1 MAGRFFLPA
10 VFLRGGK
17 VLMKKREWKGK
28 EEVIKTKDSVKRT
41 PTGARNKALQS
52 AFIRETARNTRQK
65 SGSVF
70 NEASDDSQE
79 EMETDAVYVSK
90 YAISKAKSRKTD
102 KKRERHR
109 ERVKPEVRTRAD
121 LQRKRYTADK
131 ATKRRTVKRDYRRVM
146 EVRRNVSIVHLKKKF
161 IQEKKRKTLENRYH
175 AEPMATE
182 ERYSYQPHPF
192 SQTEG
197 ERENNSQNFNYVH
210 KGKLYR
216 RIKRDRK
223 IYEPLRNTKYT
234 NRKREYNTQRQSF
247 IKHKLKE
254 RFLSEKSVAK
264 FNAKAAKFS
273 ERLSK
278 AVIHTAQAFVKNI
291 LTALGGMSAALVVF
305 VIIAAVMAVVSTSF
319 GIFFSTFDNTAGTK
333 QVAQIVAETNYE
345 FNQKVRKIENSVAYD
360 SIEYHCLPD
369 GGSELLISNW
379 TDVVAVFS
387 ARVSGDKN
395 HALDVVTMDEKREK
409 LLKETFWDM
418 NKLTYSTERIVH
430 HHDEEDDDVEIKLH
444 ITLTSKNYN
453 DMYEVYDFT
462 EYQKQ
467 STEEILKPE
476 YAQMLS
482 ELIGAM
488 DATGNDVEISDAAL
502 RDILDNIHE
511 IVSEKR
517 KETVK
522 TAFSL
527 VGKVSYF
534 WGGKSSAIGWDSR
547 WGTPKK
553 VTAAGSNTTGMTIP
567 YGLDCSGFV
576 DWVFNNT
583 FGVVVG
589 HGGGARS
596 QYSYCRK
603 ISWAEAQPGDLVFYP
618 DLGHVGI
625 VAGYDGEGNVL
636 IVHCSLNGVVV
647 TGRVGFTLV
656 GRPEVF

>member
-1 MAGRFFLPA
+1 
-10 VFLRGGK
+10 
-17 VLMKKREWKGK
+17 MKKREWKGK
-28 EEVIKTKDSVKRT
+28 EDVIKTKDSVKKT
-41 PTGARNKALQS
+41 PTGERNKALQS
-52 AFIRETARNTRQK
+52 AFVREMARNARQK
-65 SGSVF
+65 SESVF

-79 EMETDAVYVSK
+79 EMEADVVYVSE
-90 YAISKAKSRKTD
+90 YAIRKAKSRKTD

-109 ERVKPEVRTRAD
+109 ERVKPAVRTRDD
-121 LQRKRYTADK
+121 LQRKRYTVDK
-131 ATKRRTVKRDYRRVM
+131 ATKGRRVKRDSRRVM
-146 EVRRNVSIVHLKKKF
+146 EVRRNVGILRLRRKF
-161 IQEKKRKTLENRYH
+161 IQEKKRKTLENKYH
-175 AEPMATE
+175 VEPIATE
-182 ERYSYQPHPF
+182 ERYSYQPKSF
-192 SQTEG
+192 SQTE
-197 ERENNSQNFNYVH
+197 RENNPQDFNYEP
-210 KGKLYR
+210 KGRLYR
-216 RIKRDRK
+216 KRERDRE
-223 IYEPLRNTKYT
+223 IYEPLRNTRNT
-234 NRKREYNTQRQSF
+234 NRKREYNTQRRSF
-247 IKHKLKE
+247 IKNKLKE

-264 FNAKAAKFS
+264 FNVKAAKFS

-278 AVIHTAQAFVKNI
+278 AVIHTAQAFVKSI
-291 LTALGGMSAALVVF
+291 LTALGGMSVALVVF

-319 GIFFSTFDNTAGTK
+319 GIFFSTFDHTEGTK

-345 FNQKVRKIENSVAYD
+345 FNQKVKEIENSVAYD
-360 SIEYHCLPD
+360 SIVYHCLPD
-369 GGSELLISNW
+369 GGSDLLITNW

-418 NKLTYSTERIVH
+418 NELTYRTEKIIRRHNGKKTVK
-430 HHDEEDDDVEIKLH
+430 IKLH
-444 ITLTSKNYN
+444 ITLTSKKCS
-453 DMYEVYDFT
+453 DMYEFYHFT
-462 EYQKQ
+462 KYQRQ
-467 STEEILKPE
+467 SAEELLKPE

-488 DATGNDVEISDAAL
+488 DITGNNVEISDAAL
-502 RDILDNIHE
+502 RDILDNFPE
-511 IVSEKR
+511 AVSEKR
-517 KETVK
+517 KATVK

>member
-10 VFLRGGK
+10 VFLCGGK

-28 EEVIKTKDSVKRT
+28 EEVIKTKDSVKKT

-52 AFIRETARNTRQK
+52 AFVRETARNARQK
-65 SGSVF
+65 SESVF
-70 NEASDDSQE
+70 NETAEDAQE
-79 EMETDAVYVSK
+79 DMEDTAVYVSE

-109 ERVKPEVRTRAD
+109 EREKPAVRTRAD
-121 LQRKRYTADK
+121 LQRKRDTVDK
-131 ATKRRTVKRDYRRVM
+131 ATKRRRVKRDSRRVM
-146 EVRRNVSIVHLKKKF
+146 EVRRNVGILRLRRKF
-161 IQEKKRKTLENRYH
+161 IQEKKRKTLENKYRVDSIV
-175 AEPMATE
+175 TE
-182 ERYSYQPHPF
+182 EGYSYQTKAF
-192 SQTEG
+192 SQTE
-197 ERENNSQNFNYVH
+197 
-210 KGKLYR
+210 
-216 RIKRDRK
+216 RDREF
-223 IYEPLRNTKYT
+223 YEPLRNTRDT
-234 NRKREYNTQRQSF
+234 NRKREYNTQRRSF

-254 RFLSEKSVAK
+254 RFLSEKAVAK
-264 FNAKAAKFS
+264 FNAKAEKLS
-273 ERLSK
+273 ERLTK

-291 LTALGGMSAALVVF
+291 LAALGGMGVALVVF

-345 FNQKVRKIENSVAYD
+345 FNQKIREIEKSVAYD
-360 SIEYHCLPD
+360 SIVYHCLPD
-369 GGSELLISNW
+369 GGSELLITNW

-418 NKLTYSTERIVH
+418 NELTYRTEKIVRRH
-430 HHDEEDDDVEIKLH
+430 NGKKTVKIKLH
-444 ITLTSKNYN
+444 ITLTSKKCS
-453 DMYEVYDFT
+453 DMYEFYNFT
-462 EYQKQ
+462 KYQKQ
-467 STEEILKPE
+467 SAEELLKPE

-488 DATGNDVEISDAAL
+488 DVTGNDVEISDAAL
-502 RDILDNIHE
+502 RDILQNLPE
-511 IVSEKR
+511 AVSEKR
-517 KETVK
+517 KATVK

-553 VTAAGSNTTGMTIP
+553 VTATGSNTTGMTIP

>member
-28 EEVIKTKDSVKRT
+28 EDVIKTKDSVKKT

-52 AFIRETARNTRQK
+52 AFVRETARNARQK
-65 SGSVF
+65 SESVF
-70 NEASDDSQE
+70 NETAEDAQE
-79 EMETDAVYVSK
+79 DMEDTAVYVSE

-109 ERVKPEVRTRAD
+109 EREKPAVQTRAD
-121 LQRKRYTADK
+121 LQRKRDAVDK
-131 ATKRRTVKRDYRRVM
+131 ATKRRKVKRDYRRVM
-146 EVRRNVSIVHLKKKF
+146 EVRRNVGIARLKKKF
-161 IQEKKRKTLENRYH
+161 LQEKKKKTIENKYRTD
-175 AEPMATE
+175 PIATE
-182 ERYSYQPHPF
+182 ERYSYQPKSF
-192 SQTEG
+192 LRT
-197 ERENNSQNFNYVH
+197 ERENNPQSNKKVSNQTIYI
-210 KGKLYR
+210 KGR
-216 RIKRDRK
+216 HFRK
-223 IYEPLRNTKYT
+223 SLGDTD
-234 NRKREYNTQRQSF
+234 RKREDNTQRRSF
-247 IKHKLKE
+247 IKNKLKE
-254 RFLSEKSVAK
+254 RFLSEKSVVK

-278 AVIHTAQAFVKNI
+278 AVIHTAQAFVKSI
-291 LTALGGMSAALVVF
+291 LTALGGMGAALVVF
-305 VIIAAVMAVVSTSF
+305 VIIAAVMAIVSTSF

-345 FNQKVRKIENSVAYD
+345 FNQKVREIEKSVAYD
-360 SIEYHCLPD
+360 SIVYHCLPD

-395 HALDVVTMDEKREK
+395 HALDVVTMDAERER

-418 NKLTYSTERIVH
+418 NELTYRTEKIVRRH
-430 HHDEEDDDVEIKLH
+430 NGKKMVKIKLH
-444 ITLTSKNYN
+444 ITLTSKKCSDIYEFYN
-453 DMYEVYDFT
+453 FT
-462 EYQKQ
+462 KYQRQ
-467 STEEILKPE
+467 SAEELLKPE

-488 DATGNDVEISDAAL
+488 DVSGNHVEISDAAL
-502 RDILDNIHE
+502 RDILNNLPE
-511 IVSEKR
+511 AVSEKR
-517 KETVK
+517 KVTVK
-522 TAFSL
+522 TAFFL

-547 WGTPKK
+547 WGTPRK

-625 VAGYDGEGNVL
+625 VAGYDGEGM
-636 IVHCSLNGVVV
+636 C
-647 TGRVGFTLV
+647 
-656 GRPEVF
+656 

>member
-10 VFLRGGK
+10 VFLCGGK

-28 EEVIKTKDSVKRT
+28 EEVIKTKDSVKKT

-52 AFIRETARNTRQK
+52 AFVRETARNARQK
-65 SGSVF
+65 SESVF
-70 NEASDDSQE
+70 NETAEDAQE
-79 EMETDAVYVSK
+79 DMEDTAVYVSE

-109 ERVKPEVRTRAD
+109 EREKLAVRTRAD
-121 LQRKRYTADK
+121 LQRKRYTVDK
-131 ATKRRTVKRDYRRVM
+131 ATKRRRVKRDSRRVM
-146 EVRRNVSIVHLKKKF
+146 EVRRDVGIIRLKKKF
-161 IQEKKRKTLENRYH
+161 LQEKKRKTLEKKHYS
-175 AEPMATE
+175 APIVTE
-182 ERYSYQPHPF
+182 EGYSYQPKAF
-192 SQTEG
+192 WRT
-197 ERENNSQNFNYVH
+197 ERENRPQSNKKVSNQTIDIEGRYF
-210 KGKLYR
+210 R
-216 RIKRDRK
+216 
-223 IYEPLRNTKYT
+223 EPLGDTD
-234 NRKREYNTQRQSF
+234 RKREYDAQRRSF
-247 IKHKLKE
+247 IKNKLKE

-264 FNAKAAKFS
+264 INTQAEKFS

-278 AVIHTAQAFVKNI
+278 AVIHTAQAFVKSV
-291 LTALGGMSAALVVF
+291 LTALGGMGAALVIF

-345 FNQKVRKIENSVAYD
+345 FNQKIREIEKSVAYD
-360 SIEYHCLPD
+360 SIVYHCLPD
-369 GGSELLISNW
+369 GGSELLITNW

-418 NKLTYSTERIVH
+418 NELTYRTEKIVRRH
-430 HHDEEDDDVEIKLH
+430 NGKKTVKIKLH
-444 ITLTSKNYN
+444 ITLTSKKCS
-453 DMYEVYDFT
+453 DMYEFYNFT
-462 EYQKQ
+462 KYQKQ
-467 STEEILKPE
+467 SAEELLKPE

-488 DATGNDVEISDAAL
+488 DVTGNDVEISDAAL
-502 RDILDNIHE
+502 RDILQNLPE
-511 IVSEKR
+511 AVSEKR
-517 KETVK
+517 KATVK

>member
-1 MAGRFFLPA
+1 
-10 VFLRGGK
+10 
-17 VLMKKREWKGK
+17 MKKREWKGK

-52 AFIRETARNTRQK
+52 AFIRETARNARQK

-70 NEASDDSQE
+70 NETAEDAQE
-79 EMETDAVYVSK
+79 DLEDTAAYIPEYAVR
-90 YAISKAKSRKTD
+90 KAKNRKSD
-102 KKRERHR
+102 KRYTGEKGRTAERS
-109 ERVKPEVRTRAD
+109 VAWTRDD
-121 LQRKRYTADK
+121 LQRKRYVIDK
-131 ATKRRTVKRDYRRVM
+131 AAKRRKVKRDSRRVM
-146 EVRRNVSIVHLKKKF
+146 EVRRNVGIIRLKKKF
-161 IQEKKRKTLENRYH
+161 LQEKKRKTLEKKHYS
-175 AEPMATE
+175 APIVTE
-182 ERYSYQPHPF
+182 EGCSYQPKAF
-192 SQTEG
+192 LRT
-197 ERENNSQNFNYVH
+197 ERENNPQSNKKVSNQTIDT
-210 KGKLYR
+210 KGRYFR
-216 RIKRDRK
+216 
-223 IYEPLRNTKYT
+223 EPLGNTD
-234 NRKREYNTQRQSF
+234 RKREYDAQRRSF

-254 RFLSEKSVAK
+254 RFINERETAKINRKAEKL
-264 FNAKAAKFS
+264 S
-273 ERLSK
+273 ERLTK
-278 AVIHTAQAFVKNI
+278 AVIHTAQAFVKSI
-291 LTALGGMSAALVVF
+291 LAALGGMGAALVVF

-345 FNQKVRKIENSVAYD
+345 FNQKVKEIENSVAYD
-360 SIEYHCLPD
+360 SIVYHCLPD
-369 GGSELLISNW
+369 GGSDLLITNW
-379 TDVVAVFS
+379 IDVVAVFS

-395 HALDVVTMDEKREK
+395 YALDVVTMDAERER

-418 NKLTYSTERIVH
+418 NELTYRTEKIVRRH
-430 HHDEEDDDVEIKLH
+430 NGKKTVKIKLH
-444 ITLTSKNYN
+444 ITLTSKKCS
-453 DMYEVYDFT
+453 DMYEFYNFT
-462 EYQKQ
+462 KYQKQ
-467 STEEILKPE
+467 SAEELLKPE

-488 DATGNDVEISDAAL
+488 DVTGNNVEISDAAL
-502 RDILDNIHE
+502 RDILDNFPE
-511 IVSEKR
+511 AVSEKR
-517 KETVK
+517 KATVK

-547 WGTPKK
+547 WGTPRK

>member
-10 VFLRGGK
+10 VFLCGGK

-28 EEVIKTKDSVKRT
+28 EEVIKTKDSVKKT

-52 AFIRETARNTRQK
+52 AFIRETARNARQK
-65 SGSVF
+65 SESVF
-70 NEASDDSQE
+70 HEASDDSQE
-79 EMETDAVYVSK
+79 EMETDVVYVSE
-90 YAISKAKSRKTD
+90 YAIRKAKSRKTD

-109 ERVKPEVRTRAD
+109 ERVKPAVRTRDD
-121 LQRKRYTADK
+121 LQRKRDTVDK
-131 ATKRRTVKRDYRRVM
+131 AAKRRKVKRDSRRVM
-146 EVRRNVSIVHLKKKF
+146 EVRRNVGIVRLKKKF
-161 IQEKKRKTLENRYH
+161 LQEKKKKTLEKKHYS
-175 AEPMATE
+175 APIVTE
-182 ERYSYQPHPF
+182 EGYSYQPKSF
-192 SQTEG
+192 LQI
-197 ERENNSQNFNYVH
+197 ERENNPQSNKKDLNQAIYTKDRRFH
-210 KGKLYR
+210 KSLE
-216 RIKRDRK
+216 D
-223 IYEPLRNTKYT
+223 T
-234 NRKREYNTQRQSF
+234 NRKREYNTQRRSF

-254 RFLSEKSVAK
+254 RFINERETAK
-264 FNAKAAKFS
+264 INAKAAKFS

-278 AVIHTAQAFVKNI
+278 AVIHTAQAFVKSI
-291 LTALGGMSAALVVF
+291 LAALGGMGAALVIF

-319 GIFFSTFDNTAGTK
+319 VIFFSTFDHTEGTK

-345 FNQKVRKIENSVAYD
+345 FNQKVKEIENSVAYD
-360 SIEYHCLPD
+360 SIVYHCLPD
-369 GGSELLISNW
+369 GSSELLITNW

-387 ARVSGDKN
+387 ARVSGDQN

-418 NKLTYSTERIVH
+418 NELTYRTEKIVRRH
-430 HHDEEDDDVEIKLH
+430 NGKKTVKIKLH
-444 ITLTSKNYN
+444 ITLTSKKCR
-453 DMYEVYDFT
+453 DMYEFYDFT
-462 EYQKQ
+462 KYQRQ
-467 STEEILKPE
+467 SAEELLKPE

-488 DATGNDVEISDAAL
+488 DVTGNNVEISDAAL
-502 RDILDNIHE
+502 RDILDNLPE
-511 IVSEKR
+511 TVSEER
-517 KETVK
+517 KATVK

-534 WGGKSSAIGWDSR
+534 WGGKSSVIGWDSR

-553 VTAAGSNTTGMTIP
+553 VTATGSNTTGMTIP

-647 TGRVGFTLV
+647 TGRVGFTLI

>member
-17 VLMKKREWKGK
+17 VLMKKRERKGK

-41 PTGARNKALQS
+41 PTGAKNKALQS
-52 AFIRETARNTRQK
+52 AFIRETARNARQK
-65 SGSVF
+65 SESVF
-70 NEASDDSQE
+70 HEASDDSQE
-79 EMETDAVYVSK
+79 EMETDVVYVSE
-90 YAISKAKSRKTD
+90 YAIRKAKSRKTD
-102 KKRERHR
+102 KKRERCR
-109 ERVKPEVRTRAD
+109 ERVKPAVRTRND
-121 LQRKRYTADK
+121 LQRKRDTVDK
-131 ATKRRTVKRDYRRVM
+131 ATKRRRVKRDDRRVM
-146 EVRRNVSIVHLKKKF
+146 EVRRNVGIVRLKKKF
-161 IQEKKRKTLENRYH
+161 LQEKKKKTIENKYRTD
-175 AEPMATE
+175 PIATE
-182 ERYSYQPHPF
+182 ERCSYQPKSF
-192 SQTEG
+192 LRT
-197 ERENNSQNFNYVH
+197 ERENNPQSNKKVSNQTIYI
-210 KGKLYR
+210 KGR
-216 RIKRDRK
+216 HFRK
-223 IYEPLRNTKYT
+223 SLGDTD
-234 NRKREYNTQRQSF
+234 RKREYDAHRRSF
-247 IKHKLKE
+247 IKNKLKE
-254 RFLSEKSVAK
+254 QFLSEKSVAK
-264 FNAKAAKFS
+264 INTQAEKFS

-278 AVIHTAQAFVKNI
+278 AVIHTAQAFVKSI
-291 LTALGGMSAALVVF
+291 LTALGGMSVALVVF
-305 VIIAAVMAVVSTSF
+305 VIIAAVMAVASTSF
-319 GIFFSTFDNTAGTK
+319 GIFFSTFDHTEGTK

-345 FNQKVRKIENSVAYD
+345 FNQKVKEIENSVAYD
-360 SIEYHCLPD
+360 SIVYHCLPD
-369 GGSELLISNW
+369 GGSDLLITNW

-418 NKLTYSTERIVH
+418 NELTYRTEKIVRRH
-430 HHDEEDDDVEIKLH
+430 NGKKTVKIKLH
-444 ITLTSKNYN
+444 ITLTGKKCS
-453 DMYEVYDFT
+453 DMYEFYNFT
-462 EYQKQ
+462 KYQKQ
-467 STEEILKPE
+467 SAEELLKPE

-488 DATGNDVEISDAAL
+488 DVTGNHVEISDAAL
-502 RDILDNIHE
+502 RDILNNLPE
-511 IVSEKR
+511 TVSEER

-522 TAFSL
+522 AAFSL

-636 IVHCSLNGVVV
+636 VVHCSLNGVVV

>member
-1 MAGRFFLPA
+1 
-10 VFLRGGK
+10 
-17 VLMKKREWKGK
+17 MKKREWKGK
-28 EEVIKTKDSVKRT
+28 EEVIKTKDSVKKT

-52 AFIRETARNTRQK
+52 AFIREMAKNARQK
-65 SGSVF
+65 SESVF

-79 EMETDAVYVSK
+79 EMETDVVYVSE

-109 ERVKPEVRTRAD
+109 ERVKPAVRTRAD
-121 LQRKRYTADK
+121 LQRKRDTVDK
-131 ATKRRTVKRDYRRVM
+131 ATKRRRVKRDSRRVM
-146 EVRRNVSIVHLKKKF
+146 EVRRNVGIVRLKKKF
-161 IQEKKRKTLENRYH
+161 LQEKKKKTLENKYH
-175 AEPMATE
+175 VEPIATE
-182 ERYSYQPHPF
+182 ERYSYQPKSF
-192 SQTEG
+192 SQTEK
-197 ERENNSQNFNYVH
+197 ERENNPQNFNYEP
-210 KGKLYR
+210 KGRLYR
-216 RIKRDRK
+216 KRERDRG
-223 IYEPLRNTKYT
+223 IYEPLRNTRNT
-234 NRKREYNTQRQSF
+234 NRKREYNTQRRSF
-247 IKHKLKE
+247 IINKLKE

-264 FNAKAAKFS
+264 FNVKAAKFS

-278 AVIHTAQAFVKNI
+278 AVIHTAQAFVKSI
-291 LTALGGMSAALVVF
+291 LTALGGMSVALVVF

-319 GIFFSTFDNTAGTK
+319 GIFFSTFDNTTGTK

-345 FNQKVRKIENSVAYD
+345 FNQRIKKIGADIAHDSV
-360 SIEYHCLPD
+360 EYHSLPD
-369 GGSELLISNW
+369 GGSDLLITNW

-395 HALDVVTMDEKREK
+395 HALDVVTMDAERER

-418 NKLTYSTERIVH
+418 NELTYRTERIVRRH
-430 HHDEEDDDVEIKLH
+430 NGKKTVKIKLH
-444 ITLTSKNYN
+444 ITLTSKKCS
-453 DMYEVYDFT
+453 DMYEFYNFT
-462 EYQKQ
+462 KYQRQ
-467 STEEILKPE
+467 SAEELLKPE

-488 DATGNDVEISDAAL
+488 DVTGNDVEISDAAL
-502 RDILDNIHE
+502 RDILDSFPE
-511 IVSEKR
+511 TVSEKR
-517 KETVK
+517 KATVK

>member
-1 MAGRFFLPA
+1 
-10 VFLRGGK
+10 
-17 VLMKKREWKGK
+17 MKKREWKGK

-41 PTGARNKALQS
+41 PIGARNKALQS
-52 AFIRETARNTRQK
+52 AFIRETARNARQK
-65 SGSVF
+65 SESVF
-70 NEASDDSQE
+70 NETSEDAQE
-79 EMETDAVYVSK
+79 DLEDTAAYIPEYAVR
-90 YAISKAKSRKTD
+90 KAKNRKSD
-102 KKRERHR
+102 KRYTGEKGRTAERSA
-109 ERVKPEVRTRAD
+109 VRIRAD
-121 LQRKRYTADK
+121 LQRKRYTVDK
-131 ATKRRTVKRDYRRVM
+131 ATKGRRVKRDSRRVM
-146 EVRRNVSIVHLKKKF
+146 EVRRNVGILRLRRKF
-161 IQEKKRKTLENRYH
+161 IQEKKRKTLEKKRYS
-175 AEPMATE
+175 APIATE
-182 ERYSYQPHPF
+182 EGYSYQPKAF
-192 SQTEG
+192 LRT
-197 ERENNSQNFNYVH
+197 ERENNPQSNKKVSNQTIYI
-210 KGKLYR
+210 KGRYFR
-216 RIKRDRK
+216 
-223 IYEPLRNTKYT
+223 EPLGDTD
-234 NRKREYNTQRQSF
+234 RKREDNAQRRSF

-254 RFLSEKSVAK
+254 RFLSEKVK
-264 FNAKAAKFS
+264 NNAKAAKFS

-278 AVIHTAQAFVKNI
+278 AVIHMVQAFVKSI
-291 LTALGGMSAALVVF
+291 LAALGGMGAALVVF

-345 FNQKVRKIENSVAYD
+345 FNQKVREIEKSVAYD
-360 SIEYHCLPD
+360 SIVYHCLPD

-395 HALDVVTMDEKREK
+395 HALDVVTMDAERER

-418 NKLTYSTERIVH
+418 NELTYRTEKIVRRH
-430 HHDEEDDDVEIKLH
+430 NGKKTVKIKLH
-444 ITLTSKNYN
+444 ITLTSKKCR
-453 DMYEVYDFT
+453 DMYEFYNFT
-462 EYQKQ
+462 KYQRQ
-467 STEEILKPE
+467 SAEELLKPE

-488 DATGNDVEISDAAL
+488 DVSGNHVEISDAAL
-502 RDILDNIHE
+502 RDILNNLPE
-511 IVSEKR
+511 AVSEKR
-517 KETVK
+517 KVTVK
-522 TAFSL
+522 TAFFL

-547 WGTPKK
+547 WGTPRK

>member
-10 VFLRGGK
+10 VFLCGGK

-28 EEVIKTKDSVKRT
+28 EEVIKTKDSVKKT

-52 AFIRETARNTRQK
+52 AFIRETARNARQK
-65 SGSVF
+65 SESVF
-70 NEASDDSQE
+70 HEASDDSQE
-79 EMETDAVYVSK
+79 EMETDVVYVSE
-90 YAISKAKSRKTD
+90 YAIRKAKSRKTD

-109 ERVKPEVRTRAD
+109 ERVKPAVRTRDD
-121 LQRKRYTADK
+121 LQRKRDTVDK
-131 ATKRRTVKRDYRRVM
+131 AAKRRKVKRDSRRVM
-146 EVRRNVSIVHLKKKF
+146 EVRRNVGIVRLKKKF
-161 IQEKKRKTLENRYH
+161 LQEKKKKTLEKKHYS
-175 AEPMATE
+175 APIVTE
-182 ERYSYQPHPF
+182 EGYSYQPKSF
-192 SQTEG
+192 LQI
-197 ERENNSQNFNYVH
+197 ERENNPQSNKKDLNQAIYTKDRRFH
-210 KGKLYR
+210 KSLE
-216 RIKRDRK
+216 D
-223 IYEPLRNTKYT
+223 T
-234 NRKREYNTQRQSF
+234 NRKREYNTQRRSF

-254 RFLSEKSVAK
+254 RFINERETAK
-264 FNAKAAKFS
+264 INAKAAKFS

-278 AVIHTAQAFVKNI
+278 AVIHTAQAFVKSI
-291 LTALGGMSAALVVF
+291 LAALGGMGAALVIF

-319 GIFFSTFDNTAGTK
+319 GIFFSTFDHTEGTK

-345 FNQKVRKIENSVAYD
+345 FNQKVKEIENSVAYD
-360 SIEYHCLPD
+360 SIVYHCLPD
-369 GGSELLISNW
+369 GSSELLITNW

-387 ARVSGDKN
+387 ARVSGDQN

-418 NKLTYSTERIVH
+418 NELTYRTEKIVRRH
-430 HHDEEDDDVEIKLH
+430 NGKKTVKIKLH
-444 ITLTSKNYN
+444 ITLTSKKCR
-453 DMYEVYDFT
+453 DMYEFYDFT
-462 EYQKQ
+462 KYQRQ
-467 STEEILKPE
+467 SAEELLKPE

-488 DATGNDVEISDAAL
+488 DVTGNNVEISDAAL
-502 RDILDNIHE
+502 RDILDNLPE
-511 IVSEKR
+511 TVSEER
-517 KETVK
+517 KATVK

-534 WGGKSSAIGWDSR
+534 WGGKSSVIGWDSR

-553 VTAAGSNTTGMTIP
+553 VTATGSNTTGMTIP

-589 HGGGARS
+589 HGGGVRS

-647 TGRVGFTLV
+647 TGRVGFTLI

>member
-1 MAGRFFLPA
+1 
-10 VFLRGGK
+10 
-17 VLMKKREWKGK
+17 MKKREWKGK
-28 EEVIKTKDSVKRT
+28 EEVIKTKDSVKKT
-41 PTGARNKALQS
+41 PTGAKNKALQS
-52 AFIRETARNTRQK
+52 AFTRETARNARQK
-65 SGSVF
+65 SESVF
-70 NEASDDSQE
+70 HEASDDSQE
-79 EMETDAVYVSK
+79 DMEDTAAYIPEYAV
-90 YAISKAKSRKTD
+90 SKAKNRKSD
-102 KKRERHR
+102 KRYTGEKGRTAERSA
-109 ERVKPEVRTRAD
+109 VRTRGN
-121 LQRKRYTADK
+121 LQRKRDTIDK
-131 ATKRRTVKRDYRRVM
+131 ATKRRKVKRDSRRVM
-146 EVRRNVSIVHLKKKF
+146 EVRRNVGIVRLKKKL
-161 IQEKKRKTLENRYH
+161 IQEKKKKTLEKKHYS
-175 AEPMATE
+175 APIVTE
-182 ERYSYQPHPF
+182 EGYSYQPKSF
-192 SQTEG
+192 LQI
-197 ERENNSQNFNYVH
+197 ERENNPQSNKKDLNQAIYTKDRCFH
-210 KGKLYR
+210 KSLE
-216 RIKRDRK
+216 D
-223 IYEPLRNTKYT
+223 T
-234 NRKREYNTQRQSF
+234 NRKREYNTQRRSF

-254 RFLSEKSVAK
+254 RFINERETAK
-264 FNAKAAKFS
+264 INAKAAKFS

-278 AVIHTAQAFVKNI
+278 AVIHTAQAFVKSV
-291 LTALGGMSAALVVF
+291 LTALGGMGAALVIF

-333 QVAQIVAETNYE
+333 PVAQIVAETNYE
-345 FNQKVRKIENSVAYD
+345 FHQKVREIEKSVAYD
-360 SIEYHCLPD
+360 SIVYHSLPD
-369 GGSELLISNW
+369 GGSDLLITNW

-418 NKLTYSTERIVH
+418 NQMTYRTEKIVRRH
-430 HHDEEDDDVEIKLH
+430 NGKKTVKIKLH
-444 ITLTSKNYN
+444 ITLTSKKCS
-453 DMYEVYDFT
+453 DMYEFYNFT
-462 EYQKQ
+462 KYQKQ
-467 STEEILKPE
+467 SAEELLKPE

-488 DATGNDVEISDAAL
+488 DVTGNNVEISDAAL
-502 RDILDNIHE
+502 RDILDNFPE
-511 IVSEKR
+511 AVSEKR
-517 KETVK
+517 KATVK

-547 WGTPKK
+547 WGTPRK

>member
-1 MAGRFFLPA
+1 M
-10 VFLRGGK
+10 
-17 VLMKKREWKGK
+17 MKKREWKGK

-52 AFIRETARNTRQK
+52 AFIRETARNARQK

-70 NEASDDSQE
+70 HEASDNSQE
-79 EMETDAVYVSK
+79 EMETDVVYVSE
-90 YAISKAKSRKTD
+90 YAIRKAKSRKTD

-109 ERVKPEVRTRAD
+109 ERVKPAVRTRAD
-121 LQRKRYTADK
+121 LQRKRDTVDK
-131 ATKRRTVKRDYRRVM
+131 AVKRRTVKRDSRRVM
-146 EVRRNVSIVHLKKKF
+146 EVRRNIGIVRLKKKF
-161 IQEKKRKTLENRYH
+161 LQEKKRKILENKHYV
-175 AEPMATE
+175 EPIVTE
-182 ERYSYQPHPF
+182 EGYSYQTKSF
-192 SQTEG
+192 LQTE
-197 ERENNSQNFNYVH
+197 RETNSQNFNYEP
-210 KGKLYR
+210 KERLYR
-216 RIKRDRK
+216 RRERDRK
-223 IYEPLRNTKYT
+223 IYDPLGNARDTD
-234 NRKREYNTQRQSF
+234 RKREDNAQRRAF

-254 RFLSEKSVAK
+254 RFIYERETAKINRKAEKL
-264 FNAKAAKFS
+264 S
-273 ERLSK
+273 ERLTK
-278 AVIHTAQAFVKNI
+278 AVIHTAQAFVKSI
-291 LTALGGMSAALVVF
+291 LAALGGMGAALVVF

-345 FNQKVRKIENSVAYD
+345 FNQRVREIENSVAYD
-360 SIEYHCLPD
+360 SIVYHCLPD
-369 GGSELLISNW
+369 GGSDLLITNW

-418 NKLTYSTERIVH
+418 NELTYRTEKIVRRH
-430 HHDEEDDDVEIKLH
+430 NGKKTVKIKLH
-444 ITLTSKNYN
+444 ITLTSKKCS

-462 EYQKQ
+462 KYQRQ
-467 STEEILKPE
+467 SAEELLKPE

-488 DATGNDVEISDAAL
+488 DVTGNKVEISDAAL
-502 RDILDNIHE
+502 RDILDNLPE
-511 IVSEKR
+511 TVSEER
-517 KETVK
+517 KATVK

>member
-1 MAGRFFLPA
+1 MTGRFFLPA
-10 VFLRGGK
+10 VFLCGGK

-28 EEVIKTKDSVKRT
+28 EEVIKTKDSVKKT

-52 AFIRETARNTRQK
+52 AFIRETARNVRQK

-79 EMETDAVYVSK
+79 EMETDVVYVSE
-90 YAISKAKSRKTD
+90 YAIRKAKSRKID
-102 KKRERHR
+102 KKRERCR
-109 ERVKPEVRTRAD
+109 EREKPAVRTRAD
-121 LQRKRYTADK
+121 LQRKRYAVDK
-131 ATKRRTVKRDYRRVM
+131 AAKRRKVKRDDRRVM
-146 EVRRNVSIVHLKKKF
+146 EVRRNIGIVRLKKKF
-161 IQEKKRKTLENRYH
+161 LQEKKKKTLENKYY
-175 AEPMATE
+175 AEPIATE
-182 ERYSYQPHPF
+182 ERYSYQMKAF
-192 SQTEG
+192 SQTE
-197 ERENNSQNFNYVH
+197 
-210 KGKLYR
+210 
-216 RIKRDRK
+216 RDREF
-223 IYEPLRNTKYT
+223 YEPLRNTRDT
-234 NRKREYNTQRQSF
+234 NRKREDNTQRRSF

-254 RFLSEKSVAK
+254 RFIYERETAKINRKAEKL
-264 FNAKAAKFS
+264 S

-278 AVIHTAQAFVKNI
+278 AVIHTAQAFVKSI
-291 LTALGGMSAALVVF
+291 LTALGGMSVALVVF

-319 GIFFSTFDNTAGTK
+319 GIFFSTFDHTEGTK

-345 FNQKVRKIENSVAYD
+345 FNQKVKEIENSVAYD
-360 SIEYHCLPD
+360 SIVYHCLPD
-369 GGSELLISNW
+369 GGSDLLITNW

-418 NKLTYSTERIVH
+418 NELTYRTEKIIRRHNGKKTVK
-430 HHDEEDDDVEIKLH
+430 IKLH
-444 ITLTSKNYN
+444 ITLTSKKCS
-453 DMYEVYDFT
+453 DMYEFYDFT
-462 EYQKQ
+462 KYQRQ
-467 STEEILKPE
+467 SAEELLKPE

-488 DATGNDVEISDAAL
+488 DVTGNNVEISDAAL
-502 RDILDNIHE
+502 QDILDNLPE
-511 IVSEKR
+511 TVSEKR
-517 KETVK
+517 KATVK

-534 WGGKSSAIGWDSR
+534 WGGKSSAIGWDNR
-547 WGTPKK
+547 WGTSKK

-625 VAGYDGEGNVL
+625 VAGYDGDGNVL

-656 GRPEVF
+656 GRPEVL

>member
-1 MAGRFFLPA
+1 
-10 VFLRGGK
+10 
-17 VLMKKREWKGK
+17 MKKREWKGK

-52 AFIRETARNTRQK
+52 AFIRETAKNARQK
-65 SGSVF
+65 SESVF
-70 NEASDDSQE
+70 NETAEDAQE
-79 EMETDAVYVSK
+79 DLEDTAAYIPEYAVR
-90 YAISKAKSRKTD
+90 KAKSRKTD

-109 ERVKPEVRTRAD
+109 EREKPAVRTRAD
-121 LQRKRYTADK
+121 LQRKQYAVDK
-131 ATKRRTVKRDYRRVM
+131 AVKRRKVKRDSRRVM
-146 EVRRNVSIVHLKKKF
+146 EVRRNVGIVRLKKKF
-161 IQEKKRKTLENRYH
+161 LQEKKRKTLENKYR
-175 AEPMATE
+175 ADSIVTE
-182 ERYSYQPHPF
+182 EGYSYQTKSF
-192 SQTEG
+192 LRT
-197 ERENNSQNFNYVH
+197 ERENNPQSNKKVSNQTIDT
-210 KGKLYR
+210 KGRYFR
-216 RIKRDRK
+216 
-223 IYEPLRNTKYT
+223 EPLGNT
-234 NRKREYNTQRQSF
+234 NRKREYDAQRRSF

-264 FNAKAAKFS
+264 FNVKAAKFS

-278 AVIHTAQAFVKNI
+278 AVIHTAQAFVKSI
-291 LTALGGMSAALVVF
+291 LAALSGMGVALVVF

-345 FNQKVRKIENSVAYD
+345 FNQKVKEIEKRVAYD
-360 SIEYHCLPD
+360 SIVYHCLPD
-369 GGSELLISNW
+369 GGSDLLITNW

-387 ARVSGDKN
+387 VRVSGDKN
-395 HALDVVTMDEKREK
+395 YALDVVTMDEKREN

-418 NKLTYSTERIVH
+418 NELTYRTERIVRRH
-430 HHDEEDDDVEIKLH
+430 NGKKTVKIKLH
-444 ITLTSKNYN
+444 ITLASKKCS
-453 DMYEVYDFT
+453 DMYEFYHFT
-462 EYQKQ
+462 KYQRQ
-467 STEEILKPE
+467 SAEEILKPE

-488 DATGNDVEISDAAL
+488 DVTGNHVEISDAAL
-502 RDILDNIHE
+502 RDILDNLPE
-511 IVSEKR
+511 AVSEKR
-517 KETVK
+517 KATVK

-596 QYSYCRK
+596 QYSYCRR

-625 VAGYDGEGNVL
+625 VSGYDGDGNVL

>member
-28 EEVIKTKDSVKRT
+28 EDVIITKDSVKRT
-41 PTGARNKALQS
+41 PTGAKNKALQS
-52 AFIRETARNTRQK
+52 AFIRETTRNARQK

-70 NEASDDSQE
+70 HEASDDSQE
-79 EMETDAVYVSK
+79 EMETDVVYVSE
-90 YAISKAKSRKTD
+90 YAIRKAKSRKTD

-109 ERVKPEVRTRAD
+109 ERVKPAVRTRAD
-121 LQRKRYTADK
+121 LQRKRYAVDK
-131 ATKRRTVKRDYRRVM
+131 AVKRRKVKRDSRRVM
-146 EVRRNVSIVHLKKKF
+146 EVRRNIGIVRLKKKF
-161 IQEKKRKTLENRYH
+161 LQEKKRKTLENKHYV
-175 AEPMATE
+175 EPIATE
-182 ERYSYQPHPF
+182 ERYSYQTKAF
-192 SQTEG
+192 SQTE
-197 ERENNSQNFNYVH
+197 
-210 KGKLYR
+210 
-216 RIKRDRK
+216 RDREF
-223 IYEPLRNTKYT
+223 YEPLRNTRDT
-234 NRKREYNTQRQSF
+234 NRKREYNTQRRSF
-247 IKHKLKE
+247 IKKKLKE
-254 RFLSEKSVAK
+254 RFIYERETAKINRKAEKL
-264 FNAKAAKFS
+264 S
-273 ERLSK
+273 ERLTK
-278 AVIHTAQAFVKNI
+278 AVIHTAQAFVKSI
-291 LTALGGMSAALVVF
+291 LAALGGMGAALVVF

-345 FNQKVRKIENSVAYD
+345 FNQKVREIENSVAYD
-360 SIEYHCLPD
+360 SIVYHCLPD

-379 TDVVAVFS
+379 TDVIAVFS

-418 NKLTYSTERIVH
+418 NELTYRTEKIVRRH
-430 HHDEEDDDVEIKLH
+430 NGKKTVKIKLH
-444 ITLTSKNYN
+444 ITLTSKKCS
-453 DMYEVYDFT
+453 DMYEFYNFT
-462 EYQKQ
+462 KYQRQ
-467 STEEILKPE
+467 SAEELLKPE

-482 ELIGAM
+482 ELIRAM
-488 DATGNDVEISDAAL
+488 DITGNNVEISDAAL
-502 RDILDNIHE
+502 RDILDNLPE
-511 IVSEKR
+511 AVSEKR
-517 KETVK
+517 KATVK

-603 ISWAEAQPGDLVFYP
+603 ISWAEAEPGDLVFYP

>member
-41 PTGARNKALQS
+41 PTEARNKALQS
-52 AFIRETARNTRQK
+52 AFIRETARNARQK
-65 SGSVF
+65 SESVF
-70 NEASDDSQE
+70 HEASDDSQE
-79 EMETDAVYVSK
+79 EMETDVVYVSE
-90 YAISKAKSRKTD
+90 YAIRKAKSRKID

-109 ERVKPEVRTRAD
+109 ERVKPAVRTRGN
-121 LQRKRYTADK
+121 LQRKRYTVDK
-131 ATKRRTVKRDYRRVM
+131 ATKGRRVKRDSRRVM
-146 EVRRNVSIVHLKKKF
+146 EVRRNVGIVRLKKKF
-161 IQEKKRKTLENRYH
+161 LQEKKRKTLENKYH
-175 AEPMATE
+175 AEPIVTE
-182 ERYSYQPHPF
+182 ERYSYQPKAF
-192 SQTEG
+192 WRT
-197 ERENNSQNFNYVH
+197 ERENNPQDFNYEP
-210 KGKLYR
+210 KGRLYR
-216 RIKRDRK
+216 KRERDRE
-223 IYEPLRNTKYT
+223 IYEPLRNTRNT
-234 NRKREYNTQRQSF
+234 DRKREYDAQRRSF
-247 IKHKLKE
+247 IKNKLKE

-264 FNAKAAKFS
+264 FNVKAAKFS

-278 AVIHTAQAFVKNI
+278 AVIHTAQAFVKSI
-291 LTALGGMSAALVVF
+291 LTALGGMSVALVVF

-319 GIFFSTFDNTAGTK
+319 GIFFSTFDHTEGTK

-345 FNQKVRKIENSVAYD
+345 FNQKVKEIENSVAYD
-360 SIEYHCLPD
+360 SIVYHCLPD
-369 GGSELLISNW
+369 GGSDLLITNW

-418 NKLTYSTERIVH
+418 NELTYRTEKIIRRHNGKKTVK
-430 HHDEEDDDVEIKLH
+430 IKLH
-444 ITLTSKNYN
+444 ITLTSKKCS
-453 DMYEVYDFT
+453 DMYEFYDFT
-462 EYQKQ
+462 KYQRQ
-467 STEEILKPE
+467 SAEELLKPE

-488 DATGNDVEISDAAL
+488 DITGNNVEISDATL
-502 RDILDNIHE
+502 KDILDNLPE
-511 IVSEKR
+511 AVSEKR
-517 KETVK
+517 KATVK

-596 QYSYCRK
+596 QYGYCRK

>member
-1 MAGRFFLPA
+1 
-10 VFLRGGK
+10 
-17 VLMKKREWKGK
+17 MKKREWKGK

-52 AFIRETARNTRQK
+52 AFIRETARNARQK
-65 SGSVF
+65 SQSVF

-79 EMETDAVYVSK
+79 EMGTDVVYVSE
-90 YAISKAKSRKTD
+90 YAIRKAKNRKSD
-102 KKRERHR
+102 KRYTGEKGRTAERSA
-109 ERVKPEVRTRAD
+109 VRTRAD
-121 LQRKRYTADK
+121 LQRKRYAVDK
-131 ATKRRTVKRDYRRVM
+131 AVKRRKVKRDSRRVM
-146 EVRRNVSIVHLKKKF
+146 EVRRNVGIVRLKKKF
-161 IQEKKRKTLENRYH
+161 LQEKKRKTLEKKRYS
-175 AEPMATE
+175 APIVTE
-182 ERYSYQPHPF
+182 ERYSYQTKSF
-192 SQTEG
+192 LQT
-197 ERENNSQNFNYVH
+197 ERENNPQSNKKDLNQTIDI
-210 KGKLYR
+210 KGRYFR
-216 RIKRDRK
+216 
-223 IYEPLRNTKYT
+223 EPLGNTD
-234 NRKREYNTQRQSF
+234 RKREYDAQRRSF

-254 RFLSEKSVAK
+254 RFVYERETAKINRKAEKL
-264 FNAKAAKFS
+264 S
-273 ERLSK
+273 ERLTK
-278 AVIHTAQAFVKNI
+278 AVIHTAQAFVKSI
-291 LTALGGMSAALVVF
+291 LAALGGMGAALVVF

-345 FNQKVRKIENSVAYD
+345 FNQKVREIEKSVAYD
-360 SIEYHCLPD
+360 SIVYHCLPD
-369 GGSELLISNW
+369 GGSDLLITNW

-418 NKLTYSTERIVH
+418 NQLTYRTEKIVRRH
-430 HHDEEDDDVEIKLH
+430 NGKKTVKIKLH
-444 ITLTSKNYN
+444 ITLTSKKCS
-453 DMYEVYDFT
+453 DMYEFYDFT
-462 EYQKQ
+462 KYQKQ
-467 STEEILKPE
+467 SAEELLKPE

-488 DATGNDVEISDAAL
+488 DVTGNDVEISDATL
-502 RDILDNIHE
+502 RDILDNLPE
-511 IVSEKR
+511 AVSEKR
-517 KETVK
+517 KATVK

-553 VTAAGSNTTGMTIP
+553 VTATGSNTTGMTIP

-647 TGRVGFTLV
+647 TGRVGFALV

>member
-28 EEVIKTKDSVKRT
+28 EDVIITKDSVKRT
-41 PTGARNKALQS
+41 PTGAKNKALQS
-52 AFIRETARNTRQK
+52 AFIRETTRNARQK

-70 NEASDDSQE
+70 HEASDDSQE
-79 EMETDAVYVSK
+79 EMETDVVYVSE
-90 YAISKAKSRKTD
+90 YAIRKAKSRKTD

-109 ERVKPEVRTRAD
+109 ERVKPAVRTRAD
-121 LQRKRYTADK
+121 LQRKRYAVDK
-131 ATKRRTVKRDYRRVM
+131 AVKRRKVKRDSRRVM
-146 EVRRNVSIVHLKKKF
+146 EVRRNIGIVRLKKKF
-161 IQEKKRKTLENRYH
+161 LQEKKRKTLENKHYV
-175 AEPMATE
+175 EPIATE
-182 ERYSYQPHPF
+182 ERYSYQTKTF
-192 SQTEG
+192 SQTE
-197 ERENNSQNFNYVH
+197 
-210 KGKLYR
+210 
-216 RIKRDRK
+216 RDREF
-223 IYEPLRNTKYT
+223 YEPLRNTRDT
-234 NRKREYNTQRQSF
+234 NRKREYNTQRRSF
-247 IKHKLKE
+247 IKKKLKE
-254 RFLSEKSVAK
+254 RFIYERETAKINRKAEKL
-264 FNAKAAKFS
+264 S
-273 ERLSK
+273 ERLTK
-278 AVIHTAQAFVKNI
+278 AVIHTAQAFVKSI
-291 LTALGGMSAALVVF
+291 LAALGGMGAALVVF

-345 FNQKVRKIENSVAYD
+345 FNQKVREIENSVAYD
-360 SIEYHCLPD
+360 SIVYHCLPD

-379 TDVVAVFS
+379 TDVIAVFS

-418 NKLTYSTERIVH
+418 NELTYRTEKIVRRH
-430 HHDEEDDDVEIKLH
+430 NGKKTVKIKLH
-444 ITLTSKNYN
+444 ITLTSKKCS
-453 DMYEVYDFT
+453 DMYEFYNFT
-462 EYQKQ
+462 KYQRQ
-467 STEEILKPE
+467 SAEELLKPE

-488 DATGNDVEISDAAL
+488 DITGNNVEISDAAL
-502 RDILDNIHE
+502 RDILDNLPE
-511 IVSEKR
+511 AVSEKR
-517 KETVK
+517 KATVK

-603 ISWAEAQPGDLVFYP
+603 ISWAEAEPGDLVFYP